1 MSNLVLSFTVVLP
14 IFLELLLGYFLR
26 VIGIFDFQ
34 TLRTLNK
41 SVFRVFLP
49 VLIFYNVYNSE
60 IADVFNPK
68 LIVFSVAA
76 ILAVF
81 IISLVIVPLIEN
93 DNRKR
98 GVLIQGIFRSNFVI
112 FGIPLSTSLFSNDI
126 SGTTAVLVAVI
137 IPLFN
142 FLAVVALELFR
153 GGKPNLR
160 NIVVGIVTNP
170 LIIASA
176 IGFAVLFSGL
186 TFPPVIL
193 KTIKEVS
200 SVATPLALI
209 ALGGSIDFKTVKGN
223 LRSIAIGVIGKLIVT
238 PMFILG
244 AAILLGFRDA
254 EMAILLSLAASPV
267 AVSSYTMAQQ
277 MGGDDYLAAQLQMF
291 GTALCVITVFLWI
304 FVLKQL
310 GFM

>member
-1 MSNLVLSFTVVLP
+1 MSNLILSFTVVLP

-26 VIGIFDFQ
+26 AIGIFDFE
-34 TLRTLNK
+34 TLRKLNK
-41 SVFRVFLP
+41 SVFKVFLP
-49 VLIFYNVYNSE
+49 TLIFYNVYNSE

-68 LIVFSVAA
+68 LIVFSVLA

-81 IISLVIVPLIEN
+81 IASLIIVPIIEK
-93 DNRKR
+93 DNKKR

-160 NIVVGIVTNP
+160 NIVTGIVTNP

-176 IGFAVLFSGL
+176 LGFAVLFSGF
-186 TFPPVIL
+186 TFPAVIL

-223 LRSIAIGVIGKLIVT
+223 IRPITVGVVGKLIVA
-238 PMFILG
+238 PVFILG
-244 AAILLGFRDA
+244 AAVLMGFRNA
-254 EMAILLSLAASPV
+254 EMSILLSLAASPV

-277 MGGDDYLAAQLQMF
+277 MGGDDNLAAQLQMF
-291 GTALCVITVFLWI
+291 GTALCTITVFLWI
-304 FVLKQL
+304 FILKQL
-310 GFM
+310 GYM

>member
-68 LIVFSVAA
+68 LIVFSVSA

-81 IISLVIVPLIEN
+81 IISLVIVPLIEK
-93 DNRKR
+93 DNKKR

-112 FGIPLSTSLFSNDI
+112 FGIPLSTSLFSSDI

-176 IGFAVLFSGL
+176 IGFAVLFSGI
-186 TFPPVIL
+186 TFPSVIL

-238 PMFILG
+238 PTLILG

-277 MGGDDYLAAQLQMF
+277 MGGDDDLAAQLQMF